1 MRFWIGFALIAF
13 PVLDLLSLV
22 PLAHRIGWFLL
33 PWLSMSAATG
43 IVLVREARF
52 SMLKRATL
60 ARHDP
65 GASLGA
71 LLDSR
76 RMVLA
81 GLLFIF
87 PGIISDL
94 AALLLLAFAPMGGA
108 MPAAAVVRPLPGRL
122 SPFEPRR

>member
-22 PLAHRIGWFLL
+22 PLAHRIGWFLV

-52 SMLKRATL
+52 SVLKRATL

-71 LLDSR
+71 LMDSR
-76 RMVLA
+76 RLVLA

-94 AALLLLAFAPMGGA
+94 AAIILLAFAPMNA
-108 MPAAAVVRPLPGRL
+108 PVPVPVTARALTGRL